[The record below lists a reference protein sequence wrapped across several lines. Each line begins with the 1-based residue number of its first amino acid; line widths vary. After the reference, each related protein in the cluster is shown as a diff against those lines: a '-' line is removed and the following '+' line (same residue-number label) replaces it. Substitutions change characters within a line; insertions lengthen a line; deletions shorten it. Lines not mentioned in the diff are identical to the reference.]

1 MLAVSILLS
10 LVNKLFLDMA
20 LEYDI
25 LEFIRKNNPS
35 SKHEIYNNISV
46 DSRVKNSYIENGK
59 INIALQNLIEIGIVS
74 VSIDGYEVSD
84 EYSEIA
90 S

>member
-1 MLAVSILLS
+1 
-10 LVNKLFLDMA
+10 MA